1 MQQFLMASKQHRKE
15 LLNIAT
21 TRSGIPQ
28 HLLEHDWW
36 QSFILKTLFELPG
49 EQYLTLHGSRSMRNN

>member
-1 MQQFLMASKQHRKE
+1 MQQFLMASKEERQQQLK
-15 LLNIAT
+15 IAT

-36 QSFILKTLFELPG
+36 QSFVLKALFEIPSA
-49 EQYLTLHGSRSMRNN
+49 EYLTLHGSRSVRNH